1 MLLAMDEELISK
13 KDILSAT
20 GISYGQLYRWKRKNL
35 IPEEWFIKKSS
46 FTGQE
51 TYFPKDKI
59 LDRINKIISL
69 KDDMPLDELANMFS
83 TKIDVENVSEE
94 VLINNKAI
102 SNEALNI
109 YKSLY
114 GEQRIYSFKAILSMS
129 ILDNTLIKGDITI
142 DEGKLIVDTIM
153 DNYEAL
159 QGNHGIII
167 LARKLGVSMCVGV
180 TNESEIIIDKNAKIV
195 VKISLAKYIER
206 LKLQVV

>member
-1 MLLAMDEELISK
+1 MDEELISK
-13 KDILSAT
+13 KDILSVT

-69 KDDMPLDELANMFS
+69 KDDMPLDDLANMFS

-94 VLINNKAI
+94 VLISNKAI
-102 SNEALNI
+102 SSEALDI
-109 YKSLY
+109 YKNLY
-114 GEQRIYSFKAILSMS
+114 GEQKIYSFKAILSMS

-142 DEGKLIVDTIM
+142 DEGKLMVDTIM
-153 DNYEAL
+153 DNYETL
-159 QGNHGIII
+159 QGNHGTII

-180 TNESEIIIDKNAKIV
+180 TNESEIIIDKNARIV
-195 VKISLAKYIER
+195 VKISLAKFIEK
-206 LKLQVV
+206 LKLKVV